1 MPSAD
6 SCALIRAPCGSP
18 SSSIGT
24 GRRPPQVSSIAF
36 PAHLPDLQL
45 WPLMDLDFAIRCPL
59 VRPRDASYPVS
70 VRQVA
75 ALLHTA
81 FRPHLAMT
89 PLCFANPSPPSGWIG
104 DFHPQAIEHARHTTE
119 RLRRRRAERSLIPG
133 PLDILFVL
141 GRAVLPLDRSR
152 KEMTMTPLRER
163 M

>member
-36 PAHLPDLQL
+36 AAHLRDLQL

-81 FRPHLAMT
+81 FRRHLAMT
-89 PLCFANPSPPSGWIG
+89 PLCFANPSPPSGWAG
-104 DFHPQAIEHARHTTE
+104 DFHPQAIKHAGHTTKP
-119 RLRRRRAERSLIPG
+119 LRSKERSNPIFSIDLRTSSTHTGVTI
-133 PLDILFVL
+133 
-141 GRAVLPLDRSR
+141 AVAWFIADVWMDQPAL
-152 KEMTMTPLRER
+152 
-163 M
+163 